1 MQPGAPPSSKAALA
15 VAVGHRKRDGRR
27 LLVEYSFL
35 APAMIIL
42 IGLVIFPMIWALRA
56 SLFNFQYGQLKD
68 FVGLSNYWAL
78 VKSSLFWDSL
88 RVTAIL
94 TAGSVAAE
102 FVLGLALA
110 LLLSEELGRL
120 RGVFRAAMMV
130 PMFIAPIVVGIIWR
144 MLFNPQFGVVDYI
157 FHIPGFAWTGSTTW
171 AIPSLIIADV
181 WEWTPFMFV
190 ILLASIE
197 AMPTEQMD
205 AALVDG
211 CNYLQKVRYI
221 ILPSISTG
229 IVVAVLLR
237 LMDAIK
243 MFDSIWTLTW
253 GGPGRTTES
262 ATYSIYRYAFN
273 DFRLGTATAYSWIF
287 VILLTIFVTIF
298 LRQVS
303 RRFNIL

>member
-1 MQPGAPPSSKAALA
+1 MQKGVNPA
-15 VAVGHRKRDGRR
+15 VVSRERRRKGTGRIVG
-27 LLVEYSFL
+27 EYLFL

-42 IGLVIFPMIWALRA
+42 IGLVVFPMIWALRS
-56 SLFNFQYGQLKD
+56 SLFNFQYGKATD
-68 FVGLSNYWAL
+68 FVGLSNYWIL
-78 VKSSLFWDSL
+78 LKSSLFWDSL
-88 RVTAIL
+88 RVTTVL
-94 TAGSVAAE
+94 TVGSVAAE
-102 FVLGLALA
+102 FVLGFALA

-120 RGVFRAAMMV
+120 RGVFRALIMI

-144 MLFNPQFGVVDYI
+144 MMFNPQYGVIDYI
-157 FHIPGFAWTGSTTW
+157 FHAQGFSWTGSTTW
-171 AIPSLIIADV
+171 AIPSLIVADV

-197 AMPTEQMD
+197 AMPLEQMD
-205 AALVDG
+205 AAVVDG

-221 ILPSISTG
+221 ILPSIKMG

-273 DFRLGTATAYSWIF
+273 DFRMGIATAFSWIF